1 MIDTKEKHKLIEK
14 AGELFMRIGIR
25 SVSMDDIAR
34 ELGIS
39 KKTLY
44 QTVEN
49 KEELVQLVLEE
60 DTRQDLCIMTDN
72 RHEAADAIDE
82 FLRNSRYFIREMRKV
97 SPTAMH
103 DLRKYYP
110 DIWHTQVKAHQH
122 EFHKGVR
129 ANLERG
135 MEEGLY
141 RDDIDAEV
149 IANLYVG
156 MTVMVID
163 RGVFPAQDRSLSDI
177 LHQHSMYHFN
187 GIVNQFG
194 RDRLDHYLKQEDLS

>member
-1 MIDTKEKHKLIEK
+1 MNSPSKEVEGLLAK
-14 AGELFMRIGIR
+14 ARELFMRIGIR
-25 SVSMDDIAR
+25 SVSMDDICR
-34 ELGIS
+34 QLGMS

-44 QTVEN
+44 QLVEN
-49 KEELVQLVLEE
+49 KETLVHLVLEN
-60 DTRQDLCIMTDN
+60 DTCQDLAML
-72 RHEAADAIDE
+72 EANLHASSDAIDE
-82 FLRNSRYFIREMRKV
+82 FLRNSRYFIRQMREI
-97 SPTAMH
+97 SPTAIH

-110 DIWHTQVKAHQH
+110 DIFTNQVKAHQQG
-122 EFHKGVR
+122 FLLGVR

-156 MTVMVID
+156 MTMMVID
-163 RGVFPAQDRSLSDI
+163 RGVFPAQDRPLSEI
-177 LHQHSMYHFN
+177 LRQHSTYHFN

-194 RDRLDHYLKQEDLS
+194 RDRLDHYLKQEDL